1 MIPKIIHYCWFG
13 GNPLP
18 ESAKKCIASWRKFLP
33 DYEIWQWSEEELVSS
48 NPNDFRT
55 LGVRRGARASTNDNQ
70 NSLSPALPNREG
82 DNKREGEKLYD
93 KILPFDVNSIPYT
106 QQAYEAKKYAFV
118 SDYARFWILYKYGG
132 LYFDTDVEVIKP
144 LDDIIERGPFMG
156 IEVRAKEGEYPEVAP
171 GLGLGVTPGHE
182 LYKVLLDKYA
192 TLRFLNEDGTLNQK
206 TIVKYNTEVLQEQG
220 LLPSNDLQEVA
231 GVWIYPADYFNPL
244 DSLTGKL
251 KLTDNTRSI
260 HWYMNSWSDSS
271 AIRQWLSRMSH
282 RIFGTKLNQIRK
294 MFN

>member
-1 MIPKIIHYCWFG
+1 MKMIPKIIHYCWFG

-18 ESAKKCIASWRKFLP
+18 ESAKKCIASWKKYLP
-33 DYEIWQWSEEELVSS
+33 DHQIWQWSEKPSHANANH
-48 NPNDFRT
+48 NPNGLFPT
-55 LGVRRGARASTNDNQ
+55 HPLG
-70 NSLSPALPNREG
+70 
-82 DNKREGEKLYD
+82 EGEKNGKENDLFD
-93 KILPFDVNSIPYT
+93 KILGFDVNIIPYT

-132 LYFDTDVEVIKP
+132 LYFDTDVEIIKP
-144 LDDIIERGPFMG
+144 LDDIISQGPFMG
-156 IEVRAKEGEYPEVAP
+156 IEVRAKDGEYPRVNP
-171 GLGLGVTPGHE
+171 GLGLGATPGME
-182 LYKVLLDKYA
+182 LYRLLLDKYA
-192 TLRFLNEDGTLNQK
+192 TLKFLNEDGSLNQK

-220 LLPSNDLQEVA
+220 LLQSNEIQVVS

-271 AIRQWLSRMSH
+271 AFRQWLSRMSH
-282 RIFGTKLNQIRK
+282 RLFGTRIHNIKK
-294 MFN
+294 CFNRIK

>member
-18 ESAKKCIASWRKFLP
+18 ESAKKCIASWKKYLP
-33 DYEIWQWSEEELVSS
+33 NYEIKEWNE
-48 NPNDFRT
+48 
-55 LGVRRGARASTNDNQ
+55 DN
-70 NSLSPALPNREG
+70 
-82 DNKREGEKLYD
+82 
-93 KILPFDVNSIPYT
+93 FDVNIIPYT

-132 LYFDTDVEVIKP
+132 LYFDTDVEIIKP
-144 LDDIIERGPFMG
+144 LDDIISQGPFMG
-156 IEVRAKEGEYPEVAP
+156 IEVRAKEGEYPQVAP
-171 GLGLGVTPGHE
+171 GLGLGATPGHE
-182 LYKVLLDKYA
+182 LYKILLDKYT
-192 TLRFLNEDGTLNQK
+192 TLRFLNEDGSLNQK

-220 LLPSNDLQEVA
+220 LLPSNEIQIVS

-271 AIRQWLSRMSH
+271 AFRQWLSRMSH
-282 RIFGTKLNQIRK
+282 RLFGTRIHNIKNALTGLNNYDTCCVISTYLLIGCY
-294 MFN
+294 FNDIFLDVIVWSLG